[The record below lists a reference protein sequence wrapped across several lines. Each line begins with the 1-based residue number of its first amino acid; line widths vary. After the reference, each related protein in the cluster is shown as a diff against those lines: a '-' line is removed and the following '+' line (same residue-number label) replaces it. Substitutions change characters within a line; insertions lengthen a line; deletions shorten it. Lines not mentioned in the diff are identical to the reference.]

1 MKITTRRVATVK
13 TPVLPKL
20 TRSPARGARLHP
32 HRLPERHLRS
42 ETTGDGVPRWMV
54 KAGGWSWRLLVV
66 VAVVALL
73 VWATAKI
80 QLVFIAVFI
89 ALVFSAVLR
98 PFVNLMDRVM
108 PRGLATA
115 LSMLGAV
122 LVIGG
127 MVTYVV
133 RSVTGQ
139 WERLSTQFADGIDE
153 LFNLAANLPFG
164 ISITAEQLREWS
176 DAGLQWI
183 QENQSE
189 LLDRAA
195 EGAGSVV
202 ETFAIMAL
210 ATFTTV
216 FFLARGNEMWRWF
229 INQLPSRL
237 REKWLIA
244 GGVGWYT
251 FSGYARGTVI
261 IALVDGILALIVL
274 LIAGVPLAAPLAVLV
289 FIGAF
294 IPLVGAP
301 AAMIV
306 AMIVAL
312 AVNGF
317 WNAVIVGIAIALIG
331 QFEGHVLQP
340 LVMGKQVSLHPVAVA
355 LAVTSGTLVA
365 GILGAIIVIPIV
377 AVIWAVYARL
387 RTVDPPMEDVEEPDV
402 LPRS

>member
-1 MKITTRRVATVK
+1 M
-13 TPVLPKL
+13 PKL
-20 TRSPARGARLHP
+20 VRSPARGARLHP
-32 HRLPERHLRS
+32 HRLPERHLS
-42 ETTGDGVPRWMV
+42 SDATGDGVPRWMV

-80 QLVFIAVFI
+80 QLVFIAVFL
-89 ALVFSAVLR
+89 ALVFASVLR
-98 PFVNLMDRVM
+98 PFVNLMDKVM
-108 PRGLATA
+108 PRALATA
-115 LSMLGAV
+115 LSIFGAI

-139 WERLSTQFADGIDE
+139 WEDLSEEFTAGINE
-153 LFNLAANLPFG
+153 LWDLAENLPFG
-164 ISITAEQLREWS
+164 VSITADQLREWS
-176 DAGLQWI
+176 DTGLQWI
-183 QENQSE
+183 RENQSE

-195 EGAGSVV
+195 EGAGSVFV
-202 ETFAIMAL
+202 TFAILAL
-210 ATFTTV
+210 ATFCTV
-216 FFLARGNEMWRWF
+216 FFLARGDEMWRWF
-229 INQLPSRL
+229 INQLPARV
-237 REKWLIA
+237 RPQWIAA

-261 IALVDGILALIVL
+261 IALVDGVLALILL

-312 AVNGF
+312 AANGV

-340 LVMGKQVSLHPVAVA
+340 LVMGKQVSLHPVVVA

-365 GILGAIIVIPIV
+365 GILGAVVVIPIV
-377 AVIWAVYARL
+377 AVIWAVYAKL
-387 RTVDPPMEDVEEPDV
+387 RTVDPPMQDLEEPDV